1 MLEQLAFGRTGH
13 LSSRLIFGAAALA
26 KVSQAEAY
34 AALDS
39 LLEHGVNH
47 IDTAASYG
55 ESERLIGPWLEPRRA
70 DFFLATK
77 TGERSYAKAKEQL
90 HRSLELLRTDHV
102 DLIQLHCLIDDAD
115 WDTAMG
121 PGGALEALVEARAQ
135 GLVRFIGVTGHELR
149 VARMHQR
156 SLAHFDFDSVL
167 LPFNFALAQN
177 PEYAAQF
184 AALLAACG
192 ERKIAVQTIKSL
204 ARGPKED
211 EHQPWH
217 TWYAPLTEPTAI
229 EQAVHWVLGEPRVF
243 LNTPGDLT
251 LLPRVLEA
259 AERFSAQPSE
269 PVMRA
274 HALANRV
281 SPLFV

>member
-1 MLEQLAFGRTGH
+1 
-13 LSSRLIFGAAALA
+13 
-26 KVSQAEAY
+26 
-34 AALDS
+34 
-39 LLEHGVNH
+39 
-47 IDTAASYG
+47 ASYG
-55 ESERLIGPWLEPRRA
+55 ESERLLGPWLEPRRA
-70 DFFLATK
+70 DFFVATK

-102 DLIQLHCLIDDAD
+102 DLIQLHCLIDAPD

-167 LPFNFALAQN
+167 LPLNFALLQN
-177 PEYAAQF
+177 QEYAAEF
-184 AALLAACG
+184 EALVALCG
-192 ERKIAVQTIKSL
+192 ARNIAVQTIKSL

-211 EHQPWH
+211 EQQPWH
-217 TWYAPLTEPTAI
+217 TWYAPLTEPAAI

-243 LNTPGDLT
+243 LNTPGDVT
-251 LLPRVLEA
+251 LLPSVLA
-259 AERFSAQPSE
+259 AAARFSARPSE
-269 PVMRA
+269 PAM
-274 HALANRV
+274 HALARANHV